1 VIVADTDVLIDYLH
15 GVNPLFDQVSRCIA
29 TDRLSITSITVF
41 ELLSGANDS
50 RLGRATRVLAESLPL
65 LPLDYASAQCA
76 AEIRRHLE
84 EKGYAIG
91 MADNLIAA
99 IAVTSQRPLLTRN
112 TAYFE
117 RVPGLRLVELQ
128 KA

>member
-1 VIVADTDVLIDYLH
+1 MIIADTDVLIDYLH
-15 GVNPLFDQVSRCIA
+15 GVNPVFDQVSRCIA
-29 TDRLSITSITVF
+29 TDGLSITSITVF

-50 RLGRATRVLAESLPL
+50 RLGRATRILAEGLPL
-65 LPLDYASAQCA
+65 LALDYASAQCA
-76 AEIRRHLE
+76 AEIRGHLE
-84 EKGYAIG
+84 QKGYVIG

-112 TAYFE
+112 TAHFE